1 MIHRHASAQ
10 HRWHIAAVA
19 EEVPD
24 SDLERDLACYPG
36 RFPHPAAV
44 RRRVV
49 TREDVRPPAPCR
61 LKGAV
66 VSGYGLLDP
75 SSSPGRRIAVVV

>member
-1 MIHRHASAQ
+1 MALERLERIFRALRA
-10 HRWHIAAVA
+10 
-19 EEVPD
+19 PD

-36 RFPHPAAV
+36 RFPDPAAL

-66 VSGYGLLDP
+66 VSGYWLLEG